1 MDPWIAAAIFL
12 ATYALIATE
21 RADRTVV
28 ALLGG
33 VLMIVL
39 GVVDQ
44 RDAFAAIDLNV
55 IARKQRSLWGDA
67 LQRLLRNRASIAG
80 LVIIFLA
87 MVAAFLAPVIAPYD
101 PTSTQPAHQT
111 VILADPFW
119 TGTKYVD
126 THYVLG
132 TDVIGR
138 DILSRL
144 IWGARVSMLVG
155 FIPVSL
161 IFTIGVSVG
170 MFAGFYGGWVDML
183 LMRITDV
190 VYAFPDLLFLLII
203 MATLRDTALGGNIG
217 PFGGGLVLMF
227 VGIAIVNWVGMARL
241 VRGQVLS
248 MKEKEFIEAAR
259 SIGVPPRRIM
269 LRHLFPNVLAPVIVA
284 VAFAI
289 PSAMIAEA
297 TLSFLGIGVRPPTAT
312 WGVMINEG
320 FQVFSTSPWPVFF
333 PAICIA
339 IVMLSFTFVGDGLR
353 DALDPRMQQ

>member
-1 MDPWIAAAIFL
+1 M
-12 ATYALIATE
+12 ATATRPLTQE
-21 RADRTVV
+21 RA
-28 ALLGG
+28 
-33 VLMIVL
+33 IE
-39 GVVDQ
+39 
-44 RDAFAAIDLNV
+44 LNV
-55 IARKQRSLWGDA
+55 LVRKQRSLWGDA
-67 LQRLLRNRASIAG
+67 LQRLLRNKAAIVG
-80 LVIIFLA
+80 LVVIGLA
-87 MVAAFLAPVIAPYD
+87 SLAALFAPLIAPYD
-101 PTSTQPAHQT
+101 PTSTLPANKT
-111 VILADPFW
+111 VILALPQWAGLMKADDVKFVDPS
-119 TGTKYVD
+119 YL
-126 THYVLG
+126 LG
-132 TDVIGR
+132 TDNIGR
-138 DILSRL
+138 DILSRI
-144 IWGARVSMLVG
+144 IWGARVSILVG
-155 FIPVSL
+155 FVPVSL
-161 IFTIGVSVG
+161 IFSIGVTVG
-170 MFAGFYGGWVDML
+170 MVAGFYGGWIDQL

-190 VYAFPDLLFLLII
+190 IYAFPDLLFLLII
-203 MATLRDTALGGNIG
+203 MATLRESALGAPMG

-259 SIGVPPRRIM
+259 SIGASPGRIM
-269 LRHLFPNVLAPVIVA
+269 LRHLFPNVLAPVIVS

-320 FQVFSTSPWPVFF
+320 FQVFSATPWPVFF